1 MLSDNET
8 ILPEILKQLRA
19 DYCYSKSVSQESK
32 IIVSYLSED
41 VMEHYYLT
49 KDLIAAYK
57 MWLIHEER
65 AQATQEKYGRVAED
79 FGRWLKGRA
88 VTREII
94 TEWKAELLS
103 QGYAPSTINT
113 RLAALNRLFEFVGWT
128 ECCSKY
134 LKVQRRMFRDSSREL
149 TQQEYIRLVRAAR
162 DCGNE
167 KLSLLMETICSTGIR
182 VSEVKYITVE
192 SIRAGKAEIRMKGK
206 IRTILLA
213 SKLSR
218 KLLKYAKKQ
227 QIASGAVFCTESGKP
242 MSRYQI
248 WDAMKK
254 ICRCAGVDA
263 GKVYPHNLR
272 HLFAVVYYKVYRDIS
287 KLADILGH
295 SSIETTRIYLLTSG
309 TEHRQQIERLGLIS

>member
-1 MLSDNET
+1 
-8 ILPEILKQLRA
+8 
-19 DYCYSKSVSQESK
+19 
-32 IIVSYLSED
+32 
-41 VMEHYYLT
+41 MEHYYLT
-49 KDLIAAYK
+49 RNTIADYK
-57 MWLIHEER
+57 IWLAHEER
-65 AQATQEKYGRVAED
+65 AHATQKKYERIIFD
-79 FGRWLKGRA
+79 FHKWLNGKP
-88 VTREII
+88 VTKETV
-94 TEWKAELLS
+94 TEWKDALIK

-113 RLAALNRLFEFVGWT
+113 RLAALNRLFEFAGWT
-128 ECCSKY
+128 GCCSKY

-149 TQQEYIRLVRAAR
+149 TQPEYVRLVKAAR
-162 DCGNE
+162 HCGDE
-167 KLSLLMETICSTGIR
+167 KLALLMETICSTGIR

-227 QIASGAVFCTESGKP
+227 KIASGAVFCTESGKP

-248 WDAMKK
+248 WDSMKK

-272 HLFAVVYYKVYRDIS
+272 HLFAVVYYKVYKDIS